1 MIHEDQIIRSR
12 RRSIALE
19 IEKDGRLTIRAPY
32 RTSLAE
38 IDAFV
43 ISKQKWIA
51 EKQAAA
57 KKRALNTPAPTWTEG
72 SFMPFLGHQIKICY
86 HDRDNIIAKGISVTS
101 EEDRHPAEFDIR
113 ADQCIFL
120 PHPRLREKAFKLSY
134 NPDPEKEIRQNM
146 LMVREWYKQV
156 ALPVLKKRTMYF
168 EEISGLR
175 CHSVKMSSAKRKWG
189 SCSSKKEILYSWPLI
204 CLSFYEAD
212 YVIVHEL
219 THTIHMDHSRQFYAD
234 LSRILPDYKDREA
247 SLHEHNG
254 ILTLI

>member
-1 MIHEDQIIRSR
+1 
-12 RRSIALE
+12 
-19 IEKDGRLTIRAPY
+19 
-32 RTSLAE
+32 
-38 IDAFV
+38 
-43 ISKQKWIA
+43 
-51 EKQAAA
+51 
-57 KKRALNTPAPTWTEG
+57 
-72 SFMPFLGHQIKICY
+72 
-86 HDRDNIIAKGISVTS
+86 
-101 EEDRHPAEFDIR
+101 
-113 ADQCIFL
+113 
-120 PHPRLREKAFKLSY
+120 
-134 NPDPEKEIRQNM
+134 M

-168 EEISGLR
+168 EEISDLR

>member
-1 MIHEDQIIRSR
+1 
-12 RRSIALE
+12 
-19 IEKDGRLTIRAPY
+19 
-32 RTSLAE
+32 
-38 IDAFV
+38 
-43 ISKQKWIA
+43 
-51 EKQAAA
+51 
-57 KKRALNTPAPTWTEG
+57 
-72 SFMPFLGHQIKICY
+72 
-86 HDRDNIIAKGISVTS
+86 
-101 EEDRHPAEFDIR
+101 
-113 ADQCIFL
+113 
-120 PHPRLREKAFKLSY
+120 
-134 NPDPEKEIRQNM
+134 M